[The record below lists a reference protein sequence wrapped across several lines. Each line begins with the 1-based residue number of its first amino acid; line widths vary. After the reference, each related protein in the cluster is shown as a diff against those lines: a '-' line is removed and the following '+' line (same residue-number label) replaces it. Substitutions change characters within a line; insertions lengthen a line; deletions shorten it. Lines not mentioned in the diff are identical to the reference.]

1 VRATRREVLA
11 AAPAAGL
18 AAGLLAPVALAADP
32 DRERAIRAVR
42 SAVSGEQATAVA
54 FEAIANSDVLEEEH
68 VETMRVLLDHA
79 RAHVAELEELFE
91 AQTGEDAPLAP
102 TRTAIDG
109 LDDLR
114 DERDALVLALRLE
127 QEAIAAH
134 LDAIRLYRS
143 PGMLRL
149 IAGALGN
156 DAQHLVML
164 RELLGQRPVPEA
176 FERGA

>member
-1 VRATRREVLA
+1 MKTTRRQIIAAVGTLPLTA
-11 AAPAAGL
+11 TVAAPAR
-18 AAGLLAPVALAADP
+18 AADP

-42 SAVSGEQATAVA
+42 TAVSGEQATAVA
-54 FEAIANSDVLEEEH
+54 FEAIANSDVLAEEH

-79 RAHVAELEELFE
+79 KVHVAALEDLFE
-91 AQTGEDAPLAP
+91 AQTGEDPPLAP
-102 TRTAIDG
+102 TRTTIDG

-127 QEAIAAH
+127 QEAIGAH
-134 LDAIRLYRS
+134 LDAVRLYRS
-143 PGMLRL
+143 TTMLKL
-149 IAGALGN
+149 IAGVMGT

-164 RELLGQRPVPEA
+164 RELLGQRPVPEP